1 MKRREREAHPWY
13 RPTLLKVAV
22 VVLAVLAILPTRAN
36 GQFGIDTAAILAA
49 LSKMQSLMNTFIA
62 TPLKTINQYEQSV
75 AKYEQEVM
83 YPLAAIN
90 QAKSSVMQFEN
101 QFNQVSG
108 MFRVNVSSATL
119 PQSQNLESLLLS
131 RNAANVPIVSG
142 QFQNVYGVVMAQN
155 AASPQMRTMT
165 DMTDAQAQDAMKRA
179 IEIDALADAELNE
192 ANQMGQQISQ
202 AAPGSAPIL
211 EAEAD
216 VWVVRANAYT
226 QAALAELMRTR
237 GIDLA
242 NQSKNLKARDDGQHQ
257 QQRPHQRSA
266 DQQVTGMLYAHLH
279 PEAMLAF
286 FQATQLNLF
295 ERFLTQA
302 MSGIDSTG
310 ITSGMQNVAYV
321 VLVVGFLWQ
330 VYQSALHGG
339 DVRGLGTSLIK
350 YVVTA
355 VVVMNY
361 GTVFTTINQGF
372 VNAGNWVSNAS
383 GAEVSSRTGRTIFR
397 RNSTRPASNK
407 LWGLITGSLLG

>member
-1 MKRREREAHPWY
+1 MTDPKKNPKKIRRSFFWQRKTCLPPDLTKPTIAAEAPQREGQPWY
-13 RPTLLKVAV
+13 HPSLLKVAII
-22 VVLAVLAILPTRAN
+22 VLAVLAILPTRAN

-62 TPLKTINQYEQSV
+62 TPLRTINQYEQSV

-83 YPLAAIN
+83 YPLVAIN

-131 RNAANVPIVSG
+131 RNAANVPIVSS

-242 NQSKNLKARDDGQHQ
+242 NQSKTSK
-257 QQRPHQRSA
+257 
-266 DQQVTGMLYAHLH
+266 
-279 PEAMLAF
+279 LA
-286 FQATQLNLF
+286 ASDNTN
-295 ERFLTQA
+295 
-302 MSGIDSTG
+302 
-310 ITSGMQNVAYV
+310 NN
-321 VLVVGFLWQ
+321 
-330 VYQSALHGG
+330 
-339 DVRGLGTSLIK
+339 SLI
-350 YVVTA
+350 
-355 VVVMNY
+355 N
-361 GTVFTTINQGF
+361 
-372 VNAGNWVSNAS
+372 
-383 GAEVSSRTGRTIFR
+383 GALTNR
-397 RNSTRPASNK
+397 
-407 LWGLITGSLLG
+407 

>member
-1 MKRREREAHPWY
+1 MTDPKKNPNIQRKSFFWRRKPRAIEVPAKYVDSGGATKSVASPWY
-13 RPTLLKVAV
+13 RPSLLKVAV
-22 VVLAVLAILPTRAN
+22 VVLAVLAMLPTRAN

-101 QFNQVSG
+101 QFNQISNL
-108 MFRVNVSSATL
+108 FHVNVSSATL

-131 RNAANVPIVSG
+131 RNAANVPVLSN

-155 AASPQMRTMT
+155 AASPQVRTMT

-179 IEIDALADAELNE
+179 IEIDALSDAELSE

-242 NQSKNLKARDDGQHQ
+242 NQSKVSK
-257 QQRPHQRSA
+257 
-266 DQQVTGMLYAHLH
+266 
-279 PEAMLAF
+279 LA
-286 FQATQLNLF
+286 
-295 ERFLTQA
+295 
-302 MSGIDSTG
+302 
-310 ITSGMQNVAYV
+310 TSDN
-321 VLVVGFLWQ
+321 
-330 VYQSALHGG
+330 
-339 DVRGLGTSLIK
+339 T
-350 YVVTA
+350 
-355 VVVMNY
+355 N
-361 GTVFTTINQGF
+361 N
-372 VNAGNWVSNAS
+372 N
-383 GAEVSSRTGRTIFR
+383 
-397 RNSTRPASNK
+397 
-407 LWGLITGSLLG
+407 GLINGALTNR

>member
-1 MKRREREAHPWY
+1 MTDSKKNPNKRRKTFFWRSKPRPFEVPAKYIDSGGAMKSVALPWY
-13 RPTLLKVAV
+13 RPSLLKVAV

-62 TPLKTINQYEQSV
+62 TPLRTINQYEQSV

-90 QAKSSVMQFEN
+90 QAKTSVMQFEN

-131 RNAANVPIVSG
+131 RNAANVPVLSN
-142 QFQNVYGVVMAQN
+142 QFQNVYGIVMAQN
-155 AASPQMRTMT
+155 AASPQVRTMT

-179 IEIDALADAELNE
+179 IEIDALSDAELNE

-242 NQSKNLKARDDGQHQ
+242 NQSATSK
-257 QQRPHQRSA
+257 
-266 DQQVTGMLYAHLH
+266 
-279 PEAMLAF
+279 LA
-286 FQATQLNLF
+286 
-295 ERFLTQA
+295 
-302 MSGIDSTG
+302 
-310 ITSGMQNVAYV
+310 TSDN
-321 VLVVGFLWQ
+321 
-330 VYQSALHGG
+330 
-339 DVRGLGTSLIK
+339 T
-350 YVVTA
+350 
-355 VVVMNY
+355 N
-361 GTVFTTINQGF
+361 N
-372 VNAGNWVSNAS
+372 N
-383 GAEVSSRTGRTIFR
+383 
-397 RNSTRPASNK
+397 
-407 LWGLITGSLLG
+407 GLINGALTNR